1 MSKISSYQNKGVVAG
16 ADQWIGTDS
25 ANSQTKNFTPEAL
38 SSFLNT
44 ENKNEAQTLR
54 YYYNDWKVAETRTS
68 GSISFA
74 TPSSGV
80 SVAFSSINSFI
91 ISDYQKG
98 RLQNMG
104 SFYEVPLIGAD
115 VLITNAS
122 DISQW
127 AIYKWDTAIVNV
139 DDAEFYDVGLTFL
152 SGSGNL
158 VENEDYLMSVLQT
171 AAASGDIASV
181 SATAPLNGGG
191 ISGDLTIGIDQ
202 ADTTTDGYLSSADW
216 NTFNSKGDGDI
227 TEVNVTAPLSGGATT
242 GAASI
247 TITQSDTTT
256 DGYLSSTDWNT
267 FNNKGDGDITGVI
280 VTTPLVGGALSGDAN
295 ISLPE
300 ADTATDG
307 YLSATDWNTFNNK
320 GDGDIT
326 GVIVTTPLV
335 GGALSGDASISLSE
349 ADTAT
354 DGYLSATDWNTFNN
368 KGDGDITGVTVTAP
382 LLGGALSGDASIT
395 IAQAD
400 TSTDGYISS
409 TDWNTFNGKGSGDI
423 TDVEAGGGLTGG
435 GSSGDVSLSV
445 TGVSGVNNQTA
456 AYTLV
461 LADAGKIVRVSNASA
476 INVTIPTNS
485 TAFEIGDSVIVAQA
499 GAGQITFVGASGG
512 VVINSFDSKIK
523 TVGQHAKAVLIKVGT
538 NTWELGG
545 EIEA

>member
-127 AIYKWDTAIVNV
+127 AIYKWDTATVNV

-152 SGSGNL
+152 SGAGNL
-158 VENEDYLMSVLQT
+158 VENEDYLISVLQT

-247 TITQSDTTT
+247 TITQSDTST

-267 FNNKGDGDITGVI
+267 FNNKGDGDITGVT
-280 VTTPLVGGALSGDAN
+280 VTSPLLGGALSGDAN
-295 ISLPE
+295 ISLP
-300 ADTATDG
+300 
-307 YLSATDWNTFNNK
+307 
-320 GDGDIT
+320 
-326 GVIVTTPLV
+326 
-335 GGALSGDASISLSE
+335 E

-409 TDWNTFNGKGSGDI
+409 TDWNTFNSKGSGDI

-435 GSSGDVSLSV
+435 GASGDVSLSV
-445 TGVSGVNNQTA
+445 TGLSGVNAQTA
-456 AYTLV
+456 SYTLV
-461 LADAGKIVRVSNASA
+461 LTDAGKIVRVTNASA
-476 INVTIPTNS
+476 VNVTIPPNS
-485 TAFEIGDSVIVAQA
+485 SVAFETGDSIIVSQSGAGQVTFVA
-499 GAGQITFVGASGG
+499 GAGVT
-512 VVINSFDSKIK
+512 INSFDTKIK
-523 TVGQHAKAVLIKVGT
+523 TVGQHAKAVLIKVDT

>member
-38 SSFLNT
+38 STFLNT
-44 ENKNEAQTLR
+44 ENKTESQTLR

-80 SVAFSSINSFI
+80 SVAFSSVSGFI

-104 SFYEVPLIGAD
+104 SFYEVPLIGATI
-115 VLITNAS
+115 LITNAS

-127 AIYKWDTAIVNV
+127 AIFTWDTATVNV
-139 DDAEFYDVGLTFL
+139 DDAEFYDVGLTFI
-152 SGSGNL
+152 SGAGNL
-158 VENEDYLMSVLQT
+158 VENEDYLISVLQT
-171 AAASGDIASV
+171 AAAAGDITGV
-181 SATAPLNGGG
+181 TATAPLNGGG
-191 ISGDLTIGIDQ
+191 TSGELTVGIDQ
-202 ADTTTDGYLSSADW
+202 ADTTTDGYLSSTDW

-227 TEVNVTAPLSGGATT
+227 TEVSVTAPLSGGATT

-247 TITQSDTTT
+247 TITQADTATDGYLSSTDWNTFNSKGDGDITEVSVTAPLSGGATTGAASITIDQADAAT

-267 FNNKGDGDITGVI
+267 FNNKGDGDITGVL
-280 VTTPLVGGALSGDAN
+280 VTAPL
-295 ISLPE
+295 
-300 ADTATDG
+300 T
-307 YLSATDWNTFNNK
+307 
-320 GDGDIT
+320 
-326 GVIVTTPLV
+326 
-335 GGALSGDASISLSE
+335 GGALSGDASITLPE

-368 KGDGDITGVTVTAP
+368 KGDGDITGVTVTSP
-382 LLGGALSGDASIT
+382 LVGGALSGDASISLPE
-395 IAQAD
+395 AD
-400 TSTDGYISS
+400 ASTDGYISA
-409 TDWNTFNGKGSGDI
+409 TDWNTFNSKGSGDI

-435 GSSGDVSLSV
+435 GASGDVSLSV
-445 TGVSGVNNQTA
+445 TGLSGVNAQTA
-456 AYTLV
+456 SYTLV
-461 LADAGKIVRVSNASA
+461 LTDAGKIVRVTNASA
-476 INVTIPTNS
+476 VNVTVPPNS
-485 TAFEIGDSVIVAQA
+485 SVAFETGDSIIVSQSGAGQVTFVA
-499 GAGQITFVGASGG
+499 GAGVT
-512 VVINSFDSKIK
+512 INSFDTKIK
-523 TVGQHAKAVLIKVGT
+523 TIGQHAKAVLIKVDT